1 MKKLIMPAILFLCI
15 VFFMSALPV
24 SLFPDKDKSEVFV
37 LATLYSRHK
46 TTPVYDLDTLKKII
60 AAIKPDVFV
69 LDVTATELQ
78 EQKVFPSKI
87 EYPGAIFPA
96 INGGK
101 YAVYAA
107 EPPEPMFTE
116 IVNKVKEVRQ
126 QFKTNR
132 PEAARAVEQ
141 MTLNIFDVL
150 KAGWQTPADVNSRIT
165 DQALAGKR
173 VIEDRL
179 TGPVDVECGIRWTQH
194 IVKITLQAAKEHP
207 GKRILV
213 LNGIENCNVLRDEL
227 SRKAAITL
235 VDMEQWLRSHP

>member
-1 MKKLIMPAILFLCI
+1 MKKLTMPAILFLCV

-24 SLFPDKDKSEVFV
+24 AVFPDKDKNEVFV

-60 AAIKPDVFV
+60 QAIQPDVFV
-69 LDVTATELQ
+69 LDVTPAELQ

-87 EYPGAIFPA
+87 EYPGAIFPV

-107 EPPEPMFTE
+107 EPPEPTFTE
-116 IVNKVKEVRQ
+116 IVNAVKEVRQ
-126 QFKTNR
+126 QFRTNR
-132 PEAARAVEQ
+132 PEAAKAVDQ
-141 MTLNIFDVL
+141 LTLSIFEVL

-194 IVKITLQAAKEHP
+194 IVKTTLQAVKEHP

-213 LNGIENCNVLRDEL
+213 LNGIENCNVLRAEL
-227 SRKAAITL
+227 ARNKGIRL

>member
-1 MKKLIMPAILFLCI
+1 MKRLTMPAVLFLCI

-24 SLFPDKDKSEVFV
+24 AILPDKDKSEVFV

-60 AAIKPDVFV
+60 QAIKPDVFV
-69 LDVTATELQ
+69 LDVTPTELQ

-87 EYPGAIFPA
+87 EYPGAIFPV
-96 INGGK
+96 INNGR

-107 EPPEPMFTE
+107 EPPEPVFTE
-116 IVNKVKEVRQ
+116 IVTAVKTVRQ
-126 QFKTNR
+126 EFRAKQ
-132 PEAARAVEQ
+132 PEAAKAVDQ
-141 MTLNIFDVL
+141 MTLSIFDVL
-150 KAGWQTPADVNSRIT
+150 KAGWQTPADVNSKIT

-179 TGPVDVECGIRWTQH
+179 TGPVDVACGIRWTQH
-194 IVKITLQAAKEHP
+194 IVKTTLQAAKEHP

-227 SRKAAITL
+227 ARNADITL

>member
-1 MKKLIMPAILFLCI
+1 MKKLFMPAILILGI

-24 SLFPDKDKSEVFV
+24 DLSPEKNKSEVFV

-60 AAIKPDVFV
+60 RSIHADVFV
-69 LDVTATELQ
+69 LDVTPKELE
-78 EQKVFPSKI
+78 EQQVYPSKI

-96 INGGK
+96 VNSGK
-101 YAVYAA
+101 YPVYAA
-107 EPPEPMFTE
+107 EPPEPAFTE

-126 QFKTNR
+126 QFRTSR
-132 PEAARAVEQ
+132 PEAAKAVDQ
-141 MTLNIFDVL
+141 MTQSIFEVL
-150 KAGWQTPADVNSRIT
+150 KAGWVTPADVNSRIT

-173 VIEDRL
+173 GIEDKL

-194 IVKITLQAAKEHP
+194 IIQTTLQAAREHP

-213 LNGIENCNVLRDEL
+213 LNGIENCNVIREELRHNKD
-227 SRKAAITL
+227 ITL
-235 VDMEQWLRSHP
+235 VDMEEWLRSHP

>member
-24 SLFPDKDKSEVFV
+24 AILPDKDKSEVFV

-46 TTPVYDLDTLKKII
+46 TTPVYDLDTLKKLIQ
-60 AAIKPDVFV
+60 AIKPDVFV
-69 LDVTATELQ
+69 LDVTPTELQ

-87 EYPGAIFPA
+87 EYPGAIFPV

-101 YAVYAA
+101 YAVYPA

-116 IVNKVKEVRQ
+116 IVNAVKDVRQ
-126 QFKTNR
+126 QFRVNR
-132 PEAARAVEQ
+132 PEAAKAVDQ
-141 MTLNIFDVL
+141 MTLSIFDVL
-150 KAGWQTPADVNSRIT
+150 KAGWLSPADVNSRIT

-213 LNGIENCNVLRDEL
+213 LNGIENCNVLRAEL
-227 SRKAAITL
+227 AHNKDITL